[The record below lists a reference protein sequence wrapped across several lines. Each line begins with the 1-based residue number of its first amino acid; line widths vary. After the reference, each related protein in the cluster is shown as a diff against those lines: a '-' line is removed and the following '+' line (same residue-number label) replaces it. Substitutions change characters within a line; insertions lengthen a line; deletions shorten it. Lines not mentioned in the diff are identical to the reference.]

1 MLLLSTLFS
10 LCVATADSLAPTIQT
25 PPIRA
30 RLETIR
36 KQLAHPDGALIPMDS
51 NIVNQRQRQAQAIAL
66 QDTEVRNFFKDKS
79 NGAPMLGEVFGIIPT
94 RPSDNSAAPECADGT
109 CFRVETYNFAT
120 NSSLVAIVHLG
131 SQKVVKYA
139 GLLHTQPDIPTHLKE
154 LALHLAIHSP
164 EVEKAL
170 GFKPTRENALMADTK
185 TALNRTR
192 CERSKHLCVAPTFL
206 KDNRALW
213 VIVDLTD
220 LQIAGL
226 RWTNTGT
233 SEARPTERRVQNADM
248 TECYCAKSNA
258 HEQNGWQFNYIL
270 TSSDGMRISE
280 VQYQGKSVIKSAK
293 LVDWHVS
300 YSGPDGFGYSD
311 AVGCP
316 FFSAAAVIAIE
327 KPRFEDIKEGG
338 QVVGFRL
345 AQNYA
350 SEGWPIPC
358 NYNYEQRFDFYN
370 DGRFR
375 MSVASLGR
383 GCGNNGTYRPVSR
396 IVFDGAKML
405 EEWDGSTWKSWQKEG
420 WKLQKNTT
428 PYTPEGY
435 QFRLTNGSGQGF
447 AVLANTGQMSD
458 GGRGDD
464 AYTYISKNHPNLDE
478 GEADL
483 ITIGPCCNT
492 DYRQGPEKFIE
503 PKPET
508 INDGSELVYWYVP
521 MARNDDRDGQ
531 KYCWAESELKDG
543 LYETKV
549 YPCFMGA
556 MFVPI
561 K

>member
-1 MLLLSTLFS
+1 MFLFSTLFS
-10 LCVATADSLAPTIQT
+10 LCLVTADSLAPSVQT
-25 PPIRA
+25 PQVQA
-30 RLETIR
+30 RVATIR
-36 KQLAHPDGALIPMDS
+36 QQMANPVSTLLPLDTALLNP
-51 NIVNQRQRQAQAIAL
+51 RQRQAQAIAL
-66 QDTEVRNFFKDKS
+66 GDPNVQAFFK
-79 NGAPMLGEVFGIIPT
+79 NPTTGERLRGEVFGVIPT
-94 RPSDNSAAPECADGT
+94 RPSDYAVAPECADGT

-120 NSSLVAIVHLG
+120 NGSLVAVVHPG

-139 GLLHTQPDIPTHLKE
+139 ALPQSQPDIPTHLKE
-154 LALHLAIHSP
+154 LAMHLAIESP

-170 GFKPTRENALMADTK
+170 GFKPTRENTLMADTK

-206 KDNRALW
+206 KDKRALW

-220 LQIAGL
+220 LRVAGL
-226 RWTNTGT
+226 RWTNTGA
-233 SEARPTERRVQNADM
+233 SEARPTERRVQNADI
-248 TECYCAKSNA
+248 TECYCAKTNTHA
-258 HEQNGWQFNYIL
+258 QGDWAFNYIL
-270 TSSDGMRISE
+270 TSSDGLRISE
-280 VQYQGKSVIKSAK
+280 VTYKGQSVIRSAK

-300 YSGPDGFGYSD
+300 YSDPEGFGYSD

-327 KPRFEDIKEGG
+327 KPRFEDILEKGK
-338 QVVGFRL
+338 VVGFRL

-358 NYNYEQRFDFYN
+358 NYNYEQRFDFYA

-375 MSVASLGR
+375 LSAASLGR

-396 IVFDGAKML
+396 IAFENARKI
-405 EEWDGSTWKSWQKEG
+405 EEWDGSNWKPWAKEG

-435 QFRLTNGSGQGF
+435 QYRLTNGQGQGF
-447 AVLANTGQMSD
+447 AVLANTGQMND
-458 GGRGDD
+458 GGLGDQ
-464 AYTYISKNHPNLDE
+464 AYSYITKDHPDLDE

-521 MARNDDRDGQ
+521 MARNDDREGQ
-531 KYCWAESELKDG
+531 KYCWAESVVKDG
-543 LYETKV
+543 MFETKV